1 MTGAQV
7 HTIAADALVGGLTDG
22 GVPIV
27 FGLDDPRGF
36 FAAARRSDRMRTAI
50 VHDERLGGFMAD
62 AYARVSGRPVACA
75 GISGPGAVNL
85 APALLEAQF
94 SCVPVVAVVGEFLPP
109 EPGLRAFQQADHASF
124 LGKGLT
130 KATIEVRELDELY
143 GAALRAAQIAVSGRP
158 GPVLLLISDA
168 LLWQEASA
176 AGGGAAGRDGVP
188 PAPSP
193 DPDALRAARS
203 QLAAA
208 RRPIIVAGT
217 GVHAADAHGEL
228 LELAT
233 RLGIPVATSMSGKGA
248 IDETHPLALGVVGAY
263 TSGSG
268 SRGRIPWRLAREAD
282 VVLVVGS
289 DLDALTTDGWSW
301 PHQDATL
308 IRVDA
313 DARELSALPG
323 THLHGD
329 ARAVLR
335 ELLGGEQPAVTG
347 ERRAW
352 LEAIAG
358 EVAENTSAQRGA
370 DLAVDTLGKVWP
382 GALMQAI
389 GDDLREADYV
399 VADASYSSAW
409 ALDRIVQR
417 RAGRQVLAPRGV
429 GTLGWGLAAAMGV
442 KLAKPEADVTCV
454 SGDGAFFYGLPDMET
469 AARWSMDLRLVVLDN
484 GVYGSQRQS
493 NLFAQ
498 DRDYDDLHF
507 GHSLDRIGLARSMG
521 WSAVRAESADAF
533 RDAYRAALEAGG
545 PWLIDVRVDPD
556 ARPALTKF
564 EAAVQTP
571 TVGDP
576 AR

>member
-1 MTGAQV
+1 MIDWTVATASPER
-7 HTIAADALVGGLTDG
+7 TIAAADLVEGLADG

-27 FGLDDPRGF
+27 FGLDDPRGL
-36 FAAARRSDRMRTAI
+36 FAAARRSDRMQTAV

-75 GISGPGAVNL
+75 GISAPGAVNL

-109 EPGLRAFQQADHASF
+109 KPGLRAFQQAEHASF

-130 KATIEVRELDELY
+130 KATIEVRALDEMY
-143 GAALRAAQIAVSGRP
+143 DSALRAAQIAVSGRP

-176 AGGGAAGRDGVP
+176 GTAGHDVAAA
-188 PAPSP
+188 APSP

-217 GVHAADAHGEL
+217 GVHAADAYGEL

-233 RLGIPVATSMSGKGA
+233 RFGIPVATSMSGKGA

-268 SRGRIPWRLAREAD
+268 SRGRIPWRLAQDAD

-289 DLDALTTDGWSW
+289 DLDALTTDDWSW

-308 IRVDA
+308 IRIDA

-335 ELLGGEQPAVTG
+335 ELLGGAQPIVTD

-352 LEAIAG
+352 LESIAS
-358 EVAENTSAQRGA
+358 EVTENNGAQRRA
-370 DLAVDTLGKVWP
+370 DLAVDTPGKVWP
-382 GALMQAI
+382 GALMHAI

-399 VADASYSSAW
+399 VSDASYSSAW
-409 ALDRIVQR
+409 TLDRILQR

-442 KLAKPEADVTCV
+442 KLAKPAADVTCV

-469 AARWSMDLRLVVLDN
+469 AARWSLDLRLVVLDN

-498 DRDYDDLHF
+498 NRDYDDLHF
-507 GHSLDRIGLARSMG
+507 GHSLDRLGLARSMG
-521 WSAVRAESADAF
+521 WSAVRAESAEAF
-533 RDAYRAALEAGG
+533 GDAYRAALQAGG
-545 PWLIDVRVDPD
+545 PWLIEVAVDRD

-564 EAAVQTP
+564 EAA
-571 TVGDP
+571 
-576 AR
+576 ARG